1 MPRIAPITGKSAVSA
16 EHHHVVD
23 AVVQVFGNVRGPFSM
38 LLHSPKLAERV
49 LGLVRFFRDESIVE
63 GRLRSL
69 AILTAVRE
77 RQAAYVWAAQ
87 VGAARRAGV
96 REETIDLIRAKGDP
110 GKLPAEEAEIVAY
123 TRQLMRTNRVDQAAF
138 DALQKRHGGQWVL
151 ELTAA
156 ANYFAML
163 SGIVNAFEVPAPPDG
178 DTLPA

>member
-1 MPRIAPITGKSAVSA
+1 MPRIAPVTGKSDLPA

-23 AVVQVFGNVRGPFSM
+23 AVVGVFGNVRGPFSM
-38 LLHSPKLAERV
+38 LLHSPRLAERV
-49 LGLVRFFRDESIVE
+49 LGLVTFFRDESIVE

-77 RQAAYVWAAQ
+77 REAAYVWAAQ

-96 REETIDLIRAKGDP
+96 REEAIDLIRAKGEADT
-110 GKLPAEEAEIVAY
+110 LPTEEAEIVAY
-123 TRQLMRTNRVDQAAF
+123 TRQLMRTNRVEQAAF
-138 DALQKRHGGQWVL
+138 DALQKRHGTQWVV

-163 SGIVNAFEVPAPPDG
+163 SGVVNAFEVPAPPDG
-178 DTLPA
+178 DKLPA